1 MCFIIAKRLETMSA
15 PLRIVESTVF
25 LMFLLQDNVFTI
37 LYHGGLHTKFYIIAI
52 QGVDSANQIMCLFN
66 MKKQGQRLKYISLTK
81 RQNIK
86 IVFYITLVPTL
97 TTIIYHKICLA
108 LKILRVHH
116 LHGLHQ
122 HESQLDEL
130 PNTPRKYPYK
140 ILASVVLT
148 LMKS

>member
-1 MCFIIAKRLETMSA
+1 MCFIIAKRLEIMSA

-52 QGVDSANQIMCLFN
+52 QGVDQANQIMCLF
-66 MKKQGQRLKYISLTK
+66 MKKQGQRLKYKSFTK
-81 RQNIK
+81 K
-86 IVFYITLVPTL
+86 IVFYITLVPTK

-130 PNTPRKYPYK
+130 PNTPSKYPYK
-140 ILASVVLT
+140 ILANVVL
-148 LMKS
+148 